1 MRFHALRE
9 MKLGGTTKSIRPIGV
24 FQQDFFV
31 GSLSNKHYALI
42 AQSVEQRTE
51 NPCVAGSIPAQG
63 TSMRRN
69 EQDISKSL
77 ERRRVDSGS
86 WHHNYNKRRNN
97 YGKVKSFNFIQSIDT
112 SNCACFYLW
121 FFPCGEVSFCCA
133 QLVHV
138 YYYCEKFI
146 KKSKGE

>member
-1 MRFHALRE
+1 MIMRFCIHYK
-9 MKLGGTTKSIRPIGV
+9 MKLGGTTKLFV
-24 FQQDFFV
+24 LLDF
-31 GSLSNKHYALI
+31 SNRTFLFALM

-63 TSMRRN
+63 TINS
-69 EQDISKSL
+69 
-77 ERRRVDSGS
+77 
-86 WHHNYNKRRNN
+86 NKRRNN

-133 QLVHV
+133 QLVHL

-146 KKSKGE
+146 KKSKGEF